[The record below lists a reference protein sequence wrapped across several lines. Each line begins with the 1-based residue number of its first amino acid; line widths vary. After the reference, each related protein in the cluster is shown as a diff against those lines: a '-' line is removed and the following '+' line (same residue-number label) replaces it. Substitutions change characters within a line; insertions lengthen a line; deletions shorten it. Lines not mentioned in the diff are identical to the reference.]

1 MHNPQH
7 CVHYQGGSIN
17 FDVLMTYCGSDI
29 QIIRGDE
36 RTLLTLAIQQVKQEL
51 TKNATLH
58 FIQVQKDILAHLML
72 KARNTE
78 LKMQKLKFGNNLLF
92 PVAHMLP
99 LSKLNDN

>member
-17 FDVLMTYCGSDI
+17 FDVLMTHCGSDI

-72 KARNTE
+72 KARNTIKNVE
-78 LKMQKLKFGNNLLF
+78 IKVWKQSIVSSGTHASLVK
-92 PVAHMLP
+92 AE
-99 LSKLNDN
+99 